1 MTMKRLT
8 SRSPR
13 YADVVAS
20 LALFLALGGG
30 AYAATQLPANSV
42 GAAQIKP
49 KAVAS
54 SEVKDHSLR
63 AVDFDEDELPAGP
76 SGPAGAPGAAG
87 AKGDAGAPGAPGA
100 PGGTGERGPAGPTAS
115 TFVFYTSPPAVDV
128 STNGTF
134 VFSTRTVGSRGPLEL
149 TFPGRIL
156 INATAQFHNT
166 AGSARQFG
174 CEVYLGRR
182 DEDVQQVSRQTT
194 VTVPANGNVSVALVG
209 EADRAPGT
217 WDVGVGCTAT
227 ATGVQFTGG
236 DMTVAATGR

>member
-1 MTMKRLT
+1 MKRFT
-8 SRSPR
+8 ERVPR
-13 YADVVAS
+13 YADVVAT

-30 AYAATQLPANSV
+30 VAYAASQLPVNSV

-49 KAVAS
+49 QAVGS
-54 SEVKDHSLR
+54 SEVKDRSLR
-63 AVDFDEDELPAGP
+63 AVDFKAGELPAGP
-76 SGPAGAPGAAG
+76 SGPAGAPGAG
-87 AKGDAGAPGAPGA
+87 GSQGDAGAPGT

-134 VFSTRTVGSRGPLEL
+134 VFSTRTLGSRGPLEL

-182 DEDVQQVSRQTT
+182 DEDVQQVSRQTN
-194 VTVPANGNVSVALVG
+194 VTVPANGNVSIALVG

-217 WDVGVGCTAT
+217 WDVAVGCTAA

-236 DMTVAATGR
+236 DMTVAATAR

>member
-63 AVDFDEDELPAGP
+63 AVDFDEDALPAGR

-87 AKGDAGAPGAPGA
+87 SKGDAGPPGAPGA
-100 PGGTGERGPAGPTAS
+100 PGGAGERGPAGPTAS
-115 TFVFYTSPPAVDV
+115 TFVSHATPNVPVTTGGNYLFT
-128 STNGTF
+128 
-134 VFSTRTVGSRGPLEL
+134 TRSGQTRGPLVL
-149 TFPGRIL
+149 TFQGRIL
-156 INATAQFHNT
+156 VNATAQLQNT
-166 AGSARQFG
+166 TASARQLD
-174 CEVYLGRR
+174 CELLLARR
-182 DEDVQQVSRQTT
+182 DEEPQPISQKMT
-194 VTVPANGNVSVALVG
+194 VTVPANGKVPVALVG
-209 EADRAPGT
+209 ETDRAPGT
-217 WDVGVGCTAT
+217 WDAGVGCQAS
-227 ATGVQFTGG
+227 ATGVEFTRG
-236 DMTVAATGR
+236 DMTIVATAR